1 MGDSTRDIE
10 FVKAFAVEIRKY
22 GFQEFGGD

>member
-10 FVKAFAVEIRKY
+10 LVKAFAVEIRKY
-22 GFQEFGGD
+22 GFYEFNGD